1 MDISLF
7 KELAILEERIKEDS
21 ERKEEILSEISSL
34 ISKGEKMVGNWYVKG
49 HDYLCIISII
59 DKCYWNYHGPLKS
72 IKINPLKF
80 TCTRDFINFKDLD
93 GFEPVANKE
102 LLNFLE
108 LIASPLY
115 MKPDLLDARG
125 NKYLKINLVQDYN
138 WRYIR

>member
-1 MDISLF
+1 MDISLL

-34 ISKGEKMVGNWYVKG
+34 ISKG

-115 MKPDLLDARG
+115 MKPDLLDAGG
-125 NKYLKINLVQDYN
+125 NKYLKMNLVQDYN

>member
-34 ISKGEKMVGNWYVKG
+34 ISKG

-115 MKPDLLDARG
+115 MKPDLLDAGG
-125 NKYLKINLVQDYN
+125 NKYLKMNLVQDYN